1 MWNIRFQEIKFDR
14 RLDTE
19 ISGAYGEVYRGTYRQ
34 IAVAIKRL
42 QYSQMQ
48 IIKRSQMTFAREI
61 EVMKTIRHP
70 NVVMFFGGGKF
81 RDGTPFLVMELM
93 HRGSLTAILRN
104 KSIALE
110 KETKFSFA
118 LDGAR
123 GMNYLHM
130 MKPSRIH
137 RDLKSANLL
146 VSLDWTVRIADFGSA
161 RLVQSFEKVPSRR
174 KDMRQHLR
182 RRSVDEESEP
192 LVDSQ
197 RTAMTQEVGTMQWL
211 APEVLARKP
220 YGALFDVYR

>member
-1 MWNIRFQEIKFDR
+1 MVFTGISIILYKLNGIKKRNEANLRSFENVWNIGFEEIKFDQ

-42 QYSQMQ
+42 QYYQMH
-48 IIKRSQMTFAREI
+48 IIKRSRAEFTREI

-93 HRGSLTAILRN
+93 HRGSLTAILQN
-104 KSIALE
+104 DAIVLGN
-110 KETKFSFA
+110 ETKFSFA
-118 LDGAR
+118 LSGAR

-130 MKPSRIH
+130 MNPPRVH

-146 VSLDWTVRIADFGSA
+146 VSLDWTVRVADFGSA
-161 RLVQSFEKVPSRR
+161 RLVDSWKKAPSRR
-174 KDMRQHLR
+174 KDQR
-182 RRSVDEESEP
+182 RRGRGLIYYKS
-192 LVDSQ
+192 
-197 RTAMTQEVGTMQWL
+197 R
-211 APEVLARKP
+211 
-220 YGALFDVYR
+220 